1 MWLQGNPVYGG
12 PITLRRLN
20 KSYKLLA
27 SFPVSLLVDILTVL
41 EVKQTSYISSG
52 DWRFPTAE
60 ETAQLLLP
68 HQCQHIV
75 SS

>member
-1 MWLQGNPVYGG
+1 MWLQGNPVDGG

-52 DWRFPTAE
+52 ASHR
-60 ETAQLLLP
+60 
-68 HQCQHIV
+68 
-75 SS
+75 